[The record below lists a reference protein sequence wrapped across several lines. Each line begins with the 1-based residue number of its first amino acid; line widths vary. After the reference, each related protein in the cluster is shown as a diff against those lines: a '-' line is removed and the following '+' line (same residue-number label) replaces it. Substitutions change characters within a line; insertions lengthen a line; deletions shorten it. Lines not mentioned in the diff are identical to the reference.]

1 MNRHNPVY
9 INQIL
14 IANAVLFIIIGLLV
28 RVTNPTLTETQLMI
42 DFAPLWLLMF
52 IFMAGMLWIKSRFSR
67 WTATPAAPLPPKRH
81 P

>member
-1 MNRHNPVY
+1 MTRHNPVY

-67 WTATPAAPLPPKRH
+67 
-81 P
+81 